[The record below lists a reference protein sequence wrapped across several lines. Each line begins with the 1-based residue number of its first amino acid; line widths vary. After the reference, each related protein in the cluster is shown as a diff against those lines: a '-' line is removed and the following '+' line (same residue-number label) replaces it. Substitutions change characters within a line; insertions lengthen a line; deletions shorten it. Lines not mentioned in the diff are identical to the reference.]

1 MLVTRMRPALTAVPL
16 AAMLATLAA
25 GPARA
30 STVDVQTGGA
40 GAQQPLF
47 WADVNYDAAAGEL
60 NAVTV
65 GASLDPLDGSANP
78 VTIQD
83 DGATITSSG
92 GAVQLPFPSTW
103 GSSWVCNAAGH
114 TAVCASTTNAVGY
127 ASCTASPG
135 LCGYGSYVDGF
146 RDIFVNLGDGNDRVT
161 LSMPP
166 TSSAGVT
173 VSMGAG
179 DDVVQARDGVLEY
192 IDCGAGVDWV
202 RVDAN
207 DVLTGCETVVTS

>member
-1 MLVTRMRPALTAVPL
+1 MLVTRMRPALAAVSL
-16 AAMLATLAA
+16 AATLAA
-25 GPARA
+25 VAAGPAPA
-30 STVDVQTGGA
+30 STVEVQTGAA

-47 WADVNYDAAAGEL
+47 WADVHYDAAAGER

-78 VTIQD
+78 VTIEEN
-83 DGATITSSG
+83 GATIASSG

-103 GSSWVCNAAGH
+103 GPSWVCNAAAH
-114 TAVCASTTNAVGY
+114 TAVCASSTNAVGY

-146 RDIFVNLGDGNDRVT
+146 RGIFVNLGDGNDRVT

-166 TSSAGVT
+166 TTSAGVT

-179 DDVVQARDGVLEY
+179 DDVVQARDGVAEY
-192 IDCGAGVDWV
+192 IDCGDGVDWV

-207 DVLTGCETVVTS
+207 DVPTGCETVVAS